1 MINFT
6 IYLKKIKGSFF
17 EWSPSIQMIKILKN
31 FELNT
36 SYSNGTSNNN
46 MIDSKNA
53 DKISLPAFKFKD
65 TSFFGLRGLINL
77 GNTCFMNC
85 ILQTFTHTP
94 SLRDYFLSDQH
105 ICISS
110 IAREESH
117 TTSGR
122 HNSHANHNQCKKV
135 CLVCE
140 IVLLFQEVIM
150 NFFAVQLFKVLRD
163 S

>member
-1 MINFT
+1 
-6 IYLKKIKGSFF
+6 
-17 EWSPSIQMIKILKN
+17 MIKLLKN

-36 SYSNGTSNNN
+36 SNTSLAE
-46 MIDSKNA
+46 SKNIE
-53 DKISLPAFKFKD
+53 KISLRTFKLKPS
-65 TSFFGLRGLINL
+65 SFFGLRGLINL

-85 ILQTFTHTP
+85 ILQTLTHTP

-110 IAREESH
+110 ISREEKETYKNHKSH
-117 TTSGR
+117 I
-122 HNSHANHNQCKKV
+122 NSNQFKKV

-140 IVLLFQEVIM
+140 IVSLFQEV
-150 NFFAVQLFKVLRD
+150 

>member
-1 MINFT
+1 
-6 IYLKKIKGSFF
+6 
-17 EWSPSIQMIKILKN
+17 MIKILKN
-31 FELNT
+31 FELNST
-36 SYSNGTSNNN
+36 TNSSNLIETR
-46 MIDSKNA
+46 NA
-53 DKISLPAFKFKD
+53 EKISLKMFKFQS

-110 IAREESH
+110 LAREEKGSF
-117 TTSGR
+117 R
-122 HNSHANHNQCKKV
+122 NHNQCKKV

-140 IVLLFQEVIM
+140 IVLLFQEV
-150 NFFAVQLFKVLRD
+150 
-163 S
+163 

>member
-1 MINFT
+1 
-6 IYLKKIKGSFF
+6 
-17 EWSPSIQMIKILKN
+17 MIKILKN

-36 SYSNGTSNNN
+36 NSNGNNL
-46 MIDSKNA
+46 IEAKNV
-53 DKISLPAFKFKD
+53 DKISLKMFKFQS

-110 IAREESH
+110 ITREEKDFH
-117 TTSGR
+117 K
-122 HNSHANHNQCKKV
+122 NYNQCKKV

-140 IVLLFQEVIM
+140 IVLLFQEV
-150 NFFAVQLFKVLRD
+150 RYH
-163 S
+163 

>member
-1 MINFT
+1 
-6 IYLKKIKGSFF
+6 
-17 EWSPSIQMIKILKN
+17 MIKILKN

-36 SYSNGTSNNN
+36 TTNTNNLETRN
-46 MIDSKNA
+46 D
-53 DKISLPAFKFKD
+53 DKISLKMFKFKS

-110 IAREESH
+110 IAREEKDSY
-117 TTSGR
+117 
-122 HNSHANHNQCKKV
+122 HNKNHNQCKKV

-140 IVLLFQEVIM
+140 IVLLFQEVCRIGI
-150 NFFAVQLFKVLRD
+150 F
-163 S
+163 